1 MCVVFF
7 FVFFF
12 CVCERERGEHAC
24 VRVCRRACVACV
36 ICFLFTGILLKTTGI
51 HPKLYLSLT
60 SRFPCGIDIV
70 IYGSFTEKGLS
81 VRLRPPV
88 LQAGIGKTSF

>member
-1 MCVVFF
+1 M
-7 FVFFF
+7 
-12 CVCERERGEHAC
+12 
-24 VRVCRRACVACV
+24 RVCRCACVVCV
-36 ICFLFTGILLKTTGI
+36 ICFRFTGILLKTTGI

-81 VRLRPPV
+81 
-88 LQAGIGKTSF
+88 AWAK